1 VARDAVDYLYTLSD
15 AELLLYVGTFGVYP
29 TADTRQRGRVD
40 RLLSGEIQAERLT
53 EAFKPRRR
61 RRHRADLAALRK
73 LWYRYPAPSPG
84 RPPNERRPVVSDRG
98 EWWGS
103 VKEAAADLGV
113 VPKTVRRACGGKHGV
128 KGRAL
133 AWSSQANRPPRA
145 RAAA

>member
-1 VARDAVDYLYTLSD
+1 VARYAVDYLYTLSD

-29 TADTRQRGRVD
+29 TADARQRGRVE

-53 EAFKPRRR
+53 DAFKPR

-73 LWYRYPAPSPG
+73 LWHRDAAPAPG

-103 VKEAAADLGV
+103 VVEAAADLGV
-113 VPKTVRRACGGKHGV
+113 ARKTVRRACGGKHGV